1 MVTLSVSRRSR
12 EIQRRQARRR
22 RLGHLSDAEL
32 FRTREVA
39 QGGSLSLAAEF
50 PDALAPVTFEGV
62 FDFATGAAGT
72 FFDTGLLSLSATTTG
87 LRLAYGAFAPQDV
100 TLGNGRRVRWN
111 LAFRPGDAQVR
122 LWIDSERVVAA
133 ELGTIAPLAWHAN
146 GTLTYL
152 DAGGIDLVSPLSAY
166 ALQRPRHFGDAALV
180 LPDPGVTDNDILMR
194 AAIATFLATG
204 SHPFVDNPDA
214 LP

>member
-1 MVTLSVSRRSR
+1 MVKLSVPRRSR

-39 QGGSLSLAAEF
+39 QGGSLALATEF
-50 PDALAPVTFEGV
+50 PDTLAPVTFEGV
-62 FDFATGAAGT
+62 LDFTTGSTGT
-72 FFDTGLLSLSATTTG
+72 FFDTGLLALSTVASG
-87 LRLAYGAFAPQDV
+87 LRLSFGAFTPQDV
-100 TLGNGRRVRWN
+100 TVGSTRRLRWN

-133 ELGTIAPLAWHAN
+133 ELGTITPLAWHAG

-152 DAGGIDLVSPLSAY
+152 DAGGADLVSPLSAY
-166 ALQRPRHFGDAALV
+166 ALQRPRHFRDRD
-180 LPDPGVTDNDILMR
+180 LPRNR
-194 AAIATFLATG
+194 LA
-204 SHPFVDNPDA
+204 P
-214 LP
+214 LRR